1 MLPTAS
7 TSRYGP
13 ADGDEGLRKNVAFFE
28 KWRKEVGPD
37 FPLALDCY
45 MALSVP
51 YSIKLGKAVAAH
63 QIKWIEEFLPPDDY
77 DGYAEVRRAL
87 LGSSSDVLWFGI
99 GNIHGHINGWA
110 RELQVYGRLVEV
122 AEPDPDL

>member
-51 YSIKLGKAVAAH
+51 YSIKLGKARRPLVGQARTRRTRAASPPT
-63 QIKWIEEFLPPDDY
+63 LPPQ
-77 DGYAEVRRAL
+77 L
-87 LGSSSDVLWFGI
+87 
-99 GNIHGHINGWA
+99 HA
-110 RELQVYGRLVEV
+110 RW
-122 AEPDPDL
+122 